1 MLLFCLFVLLHSKVI
16 SGMILNDTENKQNV
30 ESFLLYIFLSLPM
43 LFVVTVLVLYCKM
56 RIIFYKIQHLKLDD
70 PKSVQR
76 FTALN
81 KGTIESFDQ
90 LNLFWGD
97 NPRVIVTIIQYI
109 QFWYAIGL
117 AGVFVYFPK
126 WGESSTGR
134 FLVWKLHTNRNRSC
148 FCCCLHSLIFLSI
161 LGGFEA
167 VQKGEFLGV
176 LLLSY
181 AIFSKVMSE
190 IIPLYTLCTSM
201 GQLVNKEM

>member
-1 MLLFCLFVLLHSKVI
+1 
-16 SGMILNDTENKQNV
+16 
-30 ESFLLYIFLSLPM
+30 
-43 LFVVTVLVLYCKM
+43 M
-56 RIIFYKIQHLKLDD
+56 RIILYKIQHLKLDD
-70 PKSVQR
+70 PESAQR

-90 LNLFWGD
+90 LNLFWGA
-97 NPRVIVTIIQYI
+97 NPRVVITITQYI

-126 WGESSTGR
+126 WD
-134 FLVWKLHTNRNRSC
+134 
-148 FCCCLHSLIFLSI
+148 
-161 LGGFEA
+161 GFQA
-167 VQKGEFLGV
+167 IQKGEFLGV

>member
-1 MLLFCLFVLLHSKVI
+1 MNNFLIFSSVFFLLLFYTNYKVI

-30 ESFLLYIFLSLPM
+30 EDFLLYIFISLPV
-43 LFVVTVLVLYCKM
+43 LFVVTILVLYCKM
-56 RIIFYKIQHLKLDD
+56 RIIHYKIQHLKLDD

-81 KGTIESFDQ
+81 EGTIESFDQ
-90 LNLFWGD
+90 LNLFWGA
-97 NPRVIVTIIQYI
+97 NPRVVITITQYI
-109 QFWYAIGL
+109 QFWCAIGL

-126 WGESSTGR
+126 WD
-134 FLVWKLHTNRNRSC
+134 
-148 FCCCLHSLIFLSI
+148 
-161 LGGFEA
+161 GFQA
-167 VQKGEFLGV
+167 IQKGEFLGV

-190 IIPLYTLCTSM
+190 IIPLYTLSTSM

>member
-1 MLLFCLFVLLHSKVI
+1 
-16 SGMILNDTENKQNV
+16 
-30 ESFLLYIFLSLPM
+30 
-43 LFVVTVLVLYCKM
+43 M

-126 WGESSTGR
+126 WGESADWTF
-134 FLVWKLHTNRNRSC
+134 FLYGSSFKPIEIAHVFVVVCILS
-148 FCCCLHSLIFLSI
+148 FFFL
-161 LGGFEA
+161 F
-167 VQKGEFLGV
+167 
-176 LLLSY
+176 
-181 AIFSKVMSE
+181 
-190 IIPLYTLCTSM
+190 
-201 GQLVNKEM
+201 

>member
-1 MLLFCLFVLLHSKVI
+1 MLLFCSLLFFFVLLHSKVI
-16 SGMILNDTENKQNV
+16 SGMILNDTDNKQNV

-126 WGESSTGR
+126 WGESADWT
-134 FLVWKLHTNRNRSC
+134 F
-148 FCCCLHSLIFLSI
+148 FCTEAASNQSKSLMF
-161 LGGFEA
+161 
-167 VQKGEFLGV
+167 
-176 LLLSY
+176 LLLF
-181 AIFSKVMSE
+181 AFSHFSFYSRWFRGCSK
-190 IIPLYTLCTSM
+190 
-201 GQLVNKEM
+201 G